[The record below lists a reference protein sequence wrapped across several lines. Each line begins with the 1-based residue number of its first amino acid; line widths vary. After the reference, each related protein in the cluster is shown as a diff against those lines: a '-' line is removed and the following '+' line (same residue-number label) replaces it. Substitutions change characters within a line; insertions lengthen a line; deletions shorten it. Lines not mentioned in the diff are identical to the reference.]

1 MTATAARS
9 RSAMTARLADLR
21 ISTRLFAAFSVVCV
35 LMLALGTL
43 SVVELRQGQQRLHA
57 VASGNVGA
65 LTAIDRVYADQVA
78 LSRDLASL
86 HVAVAQAAT
95 KPGGVDLALDDVTA
109 SSDALADAWKAYQA
123 AGPAAHPQDVATTGH
138 LLDAWTVVR
147 PDITTAAQ
155 AGDLQGVTRA
165 RDAQTALVAFV
176 GQLVQE
182 LVTTE
187 VTDAAAEEAAGTAVA
202 QRATWV
208 VLVGSLVAVVLS
220 VLLVVALSRSIGRPL
235 SRVLEVV
242 TGLAAGRLDQRT
254 GISRKDEIG
263 ALAAATDASL
273 DQLAGVVR
281 TITDRAGAVA
291 GSSERLS
298 EVSAQLTS
306 GVGQSAQQTQIVAAA
321 SEEIS
326 ASMATIAAAGGEMTS
341 AIGEIASSTASAS
354 ATAADA
360 VSTAEAAA
368 ATVER
373 LGASSR
379 EIGDVVKLITSIAE
393 QTNLLALNATIE
405 AARAGEAGKGFAVV
419 AGEVKELA
427 RQTAQAT
434 DQIVSR
440 VQTAQADAAGA
451 RSAIEQI
458 SEVISRIDALQATVA
473 SAVEEQS
480 ATTAEMVRSVT
491 DVSAGTQEISSGIAG
506 VATAAAQS
514 TASAEAT
521 ATTADELS
529 RTAADLRQAVATFR
543 L

>member
-1 MTATAARS
+1 
-9 RSAMTARLADLR
+9 MTARLADLR

-65 LTAIDRVYADQVA
+65 LTAVDRVYADQMA

-86 HVAVAQAAT
+86 HVAVAQAAAE
-95 KPGGVDLALDDVTA
+95 PGGVDLALDDVAA
-109 SSDALADAWKAYQA
+109 SSDALAADWKAYQA
-123 AGPAAHPQDVATTGH
+123 AGPAAHPQAVATTGH
-138 LLDAWTVVR
+138 ILDAWTVVR
-147 PDITTAAQ
+147 PDITAAAQ

-165 RDAQTALVAFV
+165 RESQTALVAFV

-182 LVTTE
+182 LVATE
-187 VTDAAAEEAAGTAVA
+187 VADAAAEEVAGTQVA

-208 VLVGSLVAVVLS
+208 VVAVSLVAVALS

-254 GISRKDEIG
+254 GISRRDEIG
-263 ALAAATDASL
+263 ELAAATDASL

-306 GVGQSAQQTQIVAAA
+306 GVGQSAQQTQLVAAA
-321 SEEIS
+321 SEQIS
-326 ASMATIAAAGGEMTS
+326 ASMSTIAAAGGEMTS

-360 VSTAEAAA
+360 VTTAEAAA

-419 AGEVKELA
+419 AGEVKDLA
-427 RQTAQAT
+427 GQTARAT
-434 DQIVSR
+434 DEIVAR

-491 DVSAGTQEISSGIAG
+491 EVSSGTQEISDNIQG
-506 VATAAAQS
+506 VAAAAAQTTSGASQTTTTAAELLS
-514 TASAEAT
+514 TARE
-521 ATTADELS
+521 
-529 RTAADLRQAVATFR
+529 LRQVVSAFR